1 MGACASTLQSETN
14 PQYKYTLHESPPNTE
29 QKIIEEES
37 SDNKNEHDTN
47 TSHIQHTHSHN
58 ALLHPVLSTVNLN
71 TVEYIPTESKLPG
84 RKVCIIGAGPSG
96 IHMASL
102 LIKMGYKSDQIILL
116 EKTNRCCGK
125 SMTIPDEY
133 NCKYTIEEQPNPI
146 GSSNHYCGYDII
158 HEMGT
163 CYLHPEYHIISSL
176 LHEYDATNIE
186 IPFCAGDVFGTDL
199 NKEIE
204 QKDASSAFN
213 RLKFSDWVLQQIKG
227 KVEEKGVFGL
237 PNKYLAKIPHFIAGG
252 AAFEIAVQ
260 QYSKVWEDICGK
272 RKQTVDKVRAFP
284 EKPKPENLKR
294 LNCTFFEFL
303 VNNKLEALIPALIY
317 SQSMQGYG
325 ILDRIPAFYGLLW
338 TTPELMRTTADIFR
352 VVKDASNVI
361 VLSKGYEHLWSQMVL
376 KHKLNII
383 YNANIINIDRDLE
396 NNNNKIKQQNIE
408 IKYIKNEEEYLI
420 EADILFIACGCKKA
434 LEFLTD
440 ATEEE
445 KEIFGSIKPST
456 LCATLFEY
464 DVNPN
469 NSTHRAGGNLFP
481 HEIWK
486 GNDSIYAYRNSLKS
500 LIGVDEY
507 NKWIKHK
514 QLTKDRA
521 ICYQYH
527 TEQPDEKIDGEKLS
541 KYLIKQL
548 NEMSETNVK
557 IIQQKVWDYFPKWS
571 CKDIVENEYPWKVK
585 DELQGK
591 YNKCFYIGSSVC
603 MESVLNVCE
612 YNVELTSKYYF
623 ELNSDVFHCKKRMN
637 NDGQP
642 FGDYV
647 PFVGIEKLKHICV
660 NFSIYM
666 HPLMYGVCK
675 VLPLVINVQLF
686 CFNEVG

>member
-1 MGACASTLQSETN
+1 MGECHCNLLPKNKEKDTEEKQYDAEIIQSLRKKDN
-14 PQYKYTLHESPPNTE
+14 
-29 QKIIEEES
+29 ES
-37 SDNKNEHDTN
+37 SKIENNK
-47 TSHIQHTHSHN
+47 
-58 ALLHPVLSTVNLN
+58 PVLSRPVSTVHLDK
-71 TVEYIPTESKLPG
+71 VEYLPSESKLPG
-84 RKVCIIGAGPSG
+84 RKICIIGAGPAG

-102 LIKMGYKSDQIILL
+102 LIKIGYKSSQIILF

-125 SMTIPDEY
+125 SMTIPDPQ
-133 NCKYTIEEQPNPI
+133 NCKYTLNEKPNI
-146 GSSNHYCGYDII
+146 SSVNNYCGYNIV

-186 IPFCAGDVFGTDL
+186 IPFCAGDVFGTKI
-199 NKEIE
+199 NEEIE
-204 QKDASSAFN
+204 EKEENSAFQRMN
-213 RLKFSDWVLQQIKG
+213 FSDWVLREIKG
-227 KVEEKGVFGL
+227 KVKEKGV
-237 PNKYLAKIPHFIAGG
+237 PVIPDKYLKKIPHFIAGG
-252 AAFEIAVQ
+252 AAFEVAVSK
-260 QYSKVWEDICGK
+260 YSKVWEEILGK
-272 RKQTVDKVRAFP
+272 RKQTQEKVRSFP
-284 EKPKPENLKR
+284 LKPNSENMKR

-303 VNNKLEALIPALIY
+303 VSNKLEALIPALLY

-383 YNANIINIDRDLE
+383 YNTEIISVNRDLE
-396 NNNNKIKQQNIE
+396 NNNDKIKQQKIE
-408 IKYIKNEEEYLI
+408 IKYKINDEYDIDSEI
-420 EADILFIACGCKKA
+420 ESEIEIIECDMLFIACGCKKA
-434 LEFLTD
+434 LKFLTD
-440 ATEEE
+440 ATDEET
-445 KEIFGSIKPST
+445 EIFSSISPST

-464 DVNPN
+464 DINPN
-469 NSTHRAGGNLFP
+469 NPTHRAGGNLFP
-481 HEIWK
+481 VEIWK
-486 GNDSIYAYRNSLKS
+486 GNDAIYAYRNSLKS

-527 TEQPDEKIDGEKLS
+527 TEEPDEKNDPDKLG
-541 KYLIKQL
+541 KYLIEQL
-548 NEMSETNVK
+548 NAQGETNVK
-557 IIQQKVWDYFPKWS
+557 IIKQKVWDYFPKWS
-571 CKDIVENEYPWKVK
+571 ISDIVEKEYPWKVLN
-585 DELQGK
+585 ELQGK